1 MEDITPELL
10 SKIKK
15 AFKAAIEKNKKI
27 TVLYERIRDGT
38 ATYQE
43 ANEFA
48 IEIGESLAEAFKNH
62 LSADILP
69 DGRMYYNIAS
79 RIIPETLQHNHEL
92 ITEVAAKIQEDLNK
106 RAGIGIKAI
115 KPELNEDRIKGL
127 VEKVS
132 NAEDYNDVAWVL
144 DEPIVNFSQSIV
156 DDFIRENVEFQGAA
170 GMRPKII
177 RTTVGKCCEWCE
189 KLSGTYS
196 YPNIRKDIYRR
207 HERCR
212 CIVTYDP
219 DKGKDIQNVHTKRW
233 QEREKIEARKKIGII
248 QEKKESPEARQQ
260 RVMRENGLSR
270 EAQRLAH
277 PKIHR

>member
-10 SKIKK
+10 SKIEK

-27 TVLYERIRDGT
+27 TVLHERIRDGT

-48 IEIGESLAEAFKNH
+48 IAIGESLAEAFKNH

-170 GMRPKII
+170 GMRPKIV
-177 RTTVGKCCEWCE
+177 RTAVGKCCEWCQ
-189 KLSGTYS
+189 KLAGTYS
-196 YPNIRKDIYRR
+196 YPNIRKDIYQR

-212 CIVTYDP
+212 CTVTYDP
-219 DKGKDIQNVHTKRW
+219 DKGK
-233 QEREKIEARKKIGII
+233 
-248 QEKKESPEARQQ
+248 
-260 RVMRENGLSR
+260 
-270 EAQRLAH
+270 
-277 PKIHR
+277 

>member
-106 RAGIGIKAI
+106 SAGIGIKAI

-144 DEPIVNFSQSIV
+144 NEPIVNF
-156 DDFIRENVEFQGAA
+156 
-170 GMRPKII
+170 PKALWTI
-177 RTTVGKCCEWCE
+177 
-189 KLSGTYS
+189 LSGRTWS
-196 YPNIRKDIYRR
+196 FR
-207 HERCR
+207 
-212 CIVTYDP
+212 
-219 DKGKDIQNVHTKRW
+219 GQ
-233 QEREKIEARKKIGII
+233 QECD
-248 QEKKESPEARQQ
+248 
-260 RVMRENGLSR
+260 
-270 EAQRLAH
+270 QRLLE
-277 PKIHR
+277 RQ